1 MFLTKRFYIAALAVI
16 ALLVSG
22 YMVPAFFTAGKAVMA
37 CLILLAA
44 ADCLRLWRRR
54 EKAADADRYCA
65 SRFSNGDDNEVR
77 LIVEN
82 AFPFAVNID
91 VIDEIPVEFQR
102 RDILFRVKIK
112 SGGREVIR
120 YRLRPVKR
128 GVYGFGHVL
137 LYVTTRAGL
146 VSRRIRC
153 AAPVDIAVYPSY
165 IMLHQYE
172 LMAIHNNLTELGL
185 KKIRRAGHN
194 TDFEYIKEYV
204 KGDDYRTINWKA
216 SARRHF
222 PMVNVYQDERSQ
234 QIYNVIDKGR
244 IMQNAF
250 RGMTLLDYAINASL
264 VLSFVAIRRE
274 DKAGLATFA
283 EDFETFVPAGK
294 QTGQMQQLLECLY
307 RQQSTFGESDY
318 SSLYV
323 HLNKFVSKR
332 SLLILYTNFDTIIG
346 MERQIEYLRQL
357 ARRHVVL
364 VVFFEDTEMK
374 TFAAG
379 RPSSVEGYY
388 RQVITEKYIFE
399 KHHIVVRLRQHG
411 IYSLLTEPDW
421 LSVNVINKYL
431 EMKARSII

>member
-1 MFLTKRFYIAALAVI
+1 MFLTKRFYIAGLAVV
-16 ALLVSG
+16 ALFVAG
-22 YMVPAFFTAGKAVMA
+22 YVVPVLFTAGLAVMA
-37 CLILLAA
+37 ILVLLTLA
-44 ADCLRLWRRR
+44 DIQRLWHRNG
-54 EKAADADRYCA
+54 KIADADRYCA

-77 LIVEN
+77 LVVEN
-82 AFPFAVNID
+82 ACPFTVDVD
-91 VIDEIPVEFQR
+91 VIDEIPVVFQR
-102 RDILFRVKIK
+102 RDILFRIRIK
-112 SGGREVIR
+112 PGGREVIH

-128 GVYGFGHVL
+128 GVYGFGRVL
-137 LYVTTRAGL
+137 LYLTTRLGL
-146 VSRRIRC
+146 VSRRVTC
-153 AAPVDIAVYPSY
+153 AAPVDVAVYPSY
-165 IMLHQYE
+165 VMLHEYE
-172 LMAIHNNLTELGL
+172 LMAMHRNLTETGL

-194 TDFEYIKEYV
+194 TEFEYIREYI

-216 SARRHF
+216 CARRHF

-283 EDFETFVPAGK
+283 EDFETFIPAGK
-294 QTGQMQQLLECLY
+294 QTGQMQQILESLY

-332 SLLILYTNFDTIIG
+332 SLLIIYTNFDTIVG

-374 TFAAG
+374 AFAAE
-379 RPSSVEGYY
+379 RPTSVEGYY
-388 RQVITEKYIFE
+388 RQVITDKFIFE
-399 KHHIVVRLRQHG
+399 KHHVVVSLRQHG
-411 IYSLLTEPDW
+411 IYSLLTEPER

-431 EMKARSII
+431 EMKARSLI